1 MKQGTTAATAA
12 KMTSTSKSARSGPS
26 NKNLSNGAVRKPAP
40 KGPTAP
46 IKGMDK
52 GGV

>member
-12 KMTSTSKSARSGPS
+12 KMTYASKSARSGPS
-26 NKNLSNGAVRKPAP
+26 NKNVVNGATRKPAP

-46 IKGMDK
+46 IKGSDK

>member
-12 KMTSTSKSARSGPS
+12 KMTAATKSARSGPS
-26 NKNLSNGAVRKPAP
+26 NKNVVMGAKRAPAP